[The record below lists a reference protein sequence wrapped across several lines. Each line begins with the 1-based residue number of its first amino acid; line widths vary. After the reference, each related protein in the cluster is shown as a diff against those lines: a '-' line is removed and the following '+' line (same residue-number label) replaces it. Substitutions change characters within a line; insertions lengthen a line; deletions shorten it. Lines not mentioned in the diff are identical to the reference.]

1 MVSELKERGELLAVP
16 VAGEI
21 AGKGSGEGRKHLVP
35 KSEGAGG
42 RKVIYQQYTGN
53 LDFSLPAGPRPWMW
67 EWGLKPVF

>member
-1 MVSELKERGELLAVP
+1 MVSELKEHGELLGGPVS

-21 AGKGSGEGRKHLVP
+21 AGKVNGEGRTQVVS

-53 LDFSLPAGPRPWMW
+53 PDFSLPA
-67 EWGLKPVF
+67 V